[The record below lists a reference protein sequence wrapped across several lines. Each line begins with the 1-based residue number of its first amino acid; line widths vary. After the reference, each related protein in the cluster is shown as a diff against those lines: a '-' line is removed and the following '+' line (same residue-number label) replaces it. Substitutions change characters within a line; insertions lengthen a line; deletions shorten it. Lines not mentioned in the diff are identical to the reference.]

1 MASEPELRSGSGGEW
16 VLYLQQSI
24 NHHYQQQVID
34 ESGAFDAALEGVVQ
48 HFQRQQS
55 LEPTGVVDGDTW
67 LALTGGA
74 SAVPEQ
80 RQSPDVQ
87 YRWPDAPVAAASV
100 DAGEAVVDVELTLV
114 GEVTVSFPAD
124 AGEVRV
130 ALDGFAAG
138 LTVDDLGSGAP
149 LITAPDAVFVPDAA
163 APLDASRIEFTG
175 ACHFDRSAAGDAVVT
190 GAVGYRL
197 AVTVVPHTPPAE
209 PSTIDTADEWLAHHT
224 RDLTSAGAVLL
235 VAAVEPGLVR
245 LGG

>member
-16 VLYLQQSI
+16 VLYLQQSL
-24 NHHYQQQVID
+24 NHHYQQQVVD
-34 ESGAFDAALEGVVQ
+34 ESGAFDAAVEGVVQ

-67 LALTGGA
+67 LALTGGG

-87 YRWPDAPVAAASV
+87 YCWPDAPVAAASV
-100 DAGEAVVDVELTLV
+100 NGGDAVVDLELTLV

-124 AGEVRV
+124 AEEVRV
-130 ALDGFAAG
+130 ALDGFGAG
-138 LTVDDLGSGAP
+138 LTVEDLGSAAP

-163 APLDASRIEFTG
+163 LPVDENRIEFSG
-175 ACHFDRSAAGDAVVT
+175 ACHFDRSAAGNAVVT

-197 AVTVVPHTPPAE
+197 AVTVAPHTLGE
-209 PSTIDTADEWLAHHT
+209 PSTLDSVDEWLAHHT
-224 RDLTSAGAVLL
+224 RDLTSAGAVVL
-235 VAAVEPGLVR
+235 VATVESGLVR